1 MAKLVIDNREKDV
14 ISKLNGD
21 NIMVERLD
29 IADFQF
35 YYNDNPFLF
44 VERKTINDLEQSI
57 KDGRYREQKQRLK
70 NSGVD
75 ILYIIEGRMKSYK
88 SMNPGIL
95 WGAMANTLFRDNIRV
110 FRVENTDETV
120 EFLKKILSKLDSQE
134 YTSQKC
140 ELDYVDIVQSKKKY
154 QNSENCFIFQLC
166 TIPGVS
172 TNMAREISKVYPN
185 MFTLV
190 KAYLDNENDS
200 ECKKMLQNILIPIK
214 GDKQRKLGKV
224 VSERV
229 FEYLKK

>member
-1 MAKLVIDNREKDV
+1 
-14 ISKLNGD
+14 
-21 NIMVERLD
+21 
-29 IADFQF
+29 
-35 YYNDNPFLF
+35 
-44 VERKTINDLEQSI
+44 
-57 KDGRYREQKQRLK
+57 
-70 NSGVD
+70 
-75 ILYIIEGRMKSYK
+75 MKSHK

-134 YTSQKC
+134 YTSKKC

-190 KAYLDNENDS
+190 KAYLDTETDS